1 VKGSTARIWHRL
13 GAEVL
18 QTRLL
23 LVVVTWGWLGHGL
36 SAQEPT
42 ELTLESAVSLA
53 MRSSYRIRQL
63 ELGIQRTRMYLR
75 ARQAQLKSSVSM
87 DLIAPQ
93 FKGVS
98 DYKWNS
104 TLRRDEIVRQNTR
117 LWEMGIAVS
126 QPVILF
132 GNPTDGYLSLH
143 SRFYRYDQS
152 EDDTNAKNYYNR
164 SYLKLEQPLFRPNEL
179 KNDLE
184 EAELDLER
192 EDLEFLHDQVD
203 LIEDVA
209 DDYYDLFEIAYADLV
224 HQNRIASLK
233 QLLEIV
239 EEATGK
245 DTAFS
250 MEPVQVQVELEN
262 AHEELRSN
270 QREYRVRMERLKRRL
285 GMSSGELPHVMPS
298 VSIARVKVDVEA
310 AIRYGL
316 SLAPRMRM
324 EDIRIREQQIDLDN
338 AKGRN
343 SFHIDLEMTYGLE
356 KEDEAF
362 GELWNR
368 YDNSYSVSVNANVP
382 IWDWGRR
389 RALINAHS
397 ISVKRAELSR
407 TESEERIT
415 SEIVNDIVDLQE
427 YQRRALSTQA
437 NVDRAKRVTELSIG
451 QYRQR
456 RIPLQDVL
464 RSIAVQFE
472 TEKGFLDAYMGFRRS
487 ALELATDTYYDFENQ
502 TPLLERFAP

>member
-1 VKGSTARIWHRL
+1 MKGSTARIWHRL

-36 SAQEPT
+36 SAQEPI

-93 FKGVS
+93 FKGLS

-104 TLRRDEIVRQNTR
+104 TLRRDEI
-117 LWEMGIAVS
+117 
-126 QPVILF
+126 VILF